1 MIVADFFR
9 FIRLLRMFAPVFLAV
24 AMLVAPVTFAPLK
37 ADPFAISGVVIAAKA
52 KDATIAKKI
61 AIEKGQKE
69 AFRRLIRRLTRPADA
84 QYLPNDREGGIEPLI
99 AGFSLL
105 DEKPGPG
112 SYEAKMTVRF
122 IGANVRQYLDAYGIP
137 MVNVTATPVLLLP
150 LFKQGDQTLIGP
162 GNPWHDA
169 WEGADL
175 ENSLVPILLPVGDA
189 SDLSISAATLAEG
202 RENDMELLKE
212 RYSVSGVL
220 VAVARQDGKGR
231 LRVTLRGNAPSGRV
245 DFDKTYEDKS
255 GIEAAMRMA
264 VLGSIERLENRWKN
278 ANVSEDGG
286 AAETLIV
293 SVPFRGLDEW
303 IIIRKRLLA
312 MRGISKM
319 DIRAMTAKG
328 AHIIL
333 TYSGGIEQLARE
345 MVQRNMELTD
355 LGQYW
360 ELRAF

>member
-1 MIVADFFR
+1 MITADFFR
-9 FIRLLRMFAPVFLAV
+9 FIHIFRIFTLSFLAA
-24 AMLVAPVTFAPLK
+24 AMLVAPATFFSLK

-52 KDATIAKKI
+52 KDATLAKKI

-84 QYLPNDREGGIEPLI
+84 QYLPKVKEDGIEPLV

-105 DEKPGPG
+105 DEKPSPG
-112 SYEAKMTVRF
+112 SYKATMTVRF
-122 IGANVRQYLDAYGIP
+122 ISANVRQYLDAYGVP
-137 MVNVTATPVLLLP
+137 MVDVTATPVLLIP
-150 LFKQGDQTLIGP
+150 LFSQGGQTLMGP

-169 WEGADL
+169 WEEADL
-175 ENSLVPILLPVGDA
+175 QNTLVPILLPVGDA
-189 SDLSISAATLAEG
+189 SDLSISPAALGEG
-202 RENDMELLKE
+202 RESDMEMLKE

-220 VAVARQDGKGR
+220 VAVASQDARGA

-245 DFDKTYEDKS
+245 DFDKTYNGKS
-255 GIEAAMRMA
+255 AGEAMRLA
-264 VLGSIERLENRWKN
+264 VRGSIERLENRWKN
-278 ANVSEDGG
+278 ASVSGAGG
-286 AAETLIV
+286 AGETLAV

-312 MRGISKM
+312 MPGVSKM

-333 TYSGGIEQLARE
+333 TYSGGVEQLSRE
-345 MVQRNMELTD
+345 MMQRNMELTD
-355 LGQYW
+355 LGEFW

>member
-1 MIVADFFR
+1 MIIAVFFR
-9 FIRLLRMFAPVFLAV
+9 FIHLLRMFTPVFLAA
-24 AMLVAPVTFAPLK
+24 AMLVAPAIFAPLK

-52 KDATIAKKI
+52 KDATLAKKI

-69 AFRRLIRRLTRPADA
+69 AFHLLIRRLTRPADA
-84 QYLPNDREGGIEPLI
+84 QYLPNIKQGEIEPLV

-122 IGANVRQYLDAYGIP
+122 ISANIRQYLDTYGIP
-137 MVNVTATPVLLLP
+137 MVDVTATPVLLIP
-150 LFKQGDQTLIGP
+150 LFRQGEQILMGP

-169 WEGADL
+169 WEAADT
-175 ENSLVPILLPVGDA
+175 ENTLVPILLPVGDA
-189 SDLSISAATLAEG
+189 SDFSISPSALEEG
-202 RENDMELLKE
+202 RESDMEMLKE

-220 VAVARQDGKGR
+220 VAVAQPDGPGK

-245 DFDKTYEDKS
+245 DFDKTYSDKS
-255 GIEAAMRMA
+255 GIEATMRMA

-278 ANVSEDGG
+278 ANVSGDGG
-286 AAETLIV
+286 ASETLVV

-312 MRGISKM
+312 MPGISKM
-319 DIRAMTAKG
+319 DIRAMTARG

-333 TYSGGIEQLARE
+333 TYSGGLEQLARE
-345 MVQRNMELTD
+345 MVRRNMELTD
-355 LGQYW
+355 LGQFW